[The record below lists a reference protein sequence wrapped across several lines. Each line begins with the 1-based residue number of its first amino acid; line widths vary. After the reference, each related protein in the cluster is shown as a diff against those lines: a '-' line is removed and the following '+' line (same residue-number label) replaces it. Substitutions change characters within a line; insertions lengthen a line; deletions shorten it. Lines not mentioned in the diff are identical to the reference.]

1 MSPKKRALSKKSRRT
16 KSTLVLTVH
25 EVRRLLGLGRAAAYS
40 LAREIGHRVGGRER
54 GRLLVPR
61 EALNTWLR
69 GRTAGGTP

>member
-1 MSPKKRALSKKSRRT
+1 MPSKKRTESKKNRRT
-16 KSTLVLTVH
+16 KSTLVLTV
-25 EVRRLLGLGRAAAYS
+25 EQVRRLLGLGRAAAYT